1 MYKIYANKKVG
12 GYDFISTA
20 KEEQDIE
27 KQVNSID
34 RKTYRSYLI
43 IKNDGN
49 GDEIYKSQE
58 FSKECKVELV
68 DDLETDFEVNSF
80 IFNPERLKQAEEVI
94 RIKNEEVWYK

>member
-43 IKNDGN
+43 IKMM
-49 GDEIYKSQE
+49 EMAMKYI
-58 FSKECKVELV
+58 KV
-68 DDLETDFEVNSF
+68 
-80 IFNPERLKQAEEVI
+80 
-94 RIKNEEVWYK
+94 KNLAKNVK